1 MINIILCGGSGTR
14 LWPLSRRLMPKQ
26 FIKLFDN
33 KSLFQLTT
41 QRNSKIC
48 NQQIIVANQDLYF
61 LAEDQLEESSI
72 TNNEFILEPVGRN
85 TAPAIAISC
94 FALNPEEVVLITPS
108 DHLIKDFKSY
118 DNAVKNAEELAQNN
132 NLVTF
137 GIQPKNAN
145 TGFGYIEANGENVVS
160 FHEKPNLQTAEKYI
174 KQGNY
179 YWNSGMFCFK
189 AGVFLSELKQHSPK
203 IYNASKVAF
212 ENSKK
217 SGNISRINLDDML
230 GITDDSIDYAVMEK
244 SNKVK
249 VVPMDANWSDVGS
262 FDVLANELPND
273 ENNNLIV
280 SKKTVKTLGVKDSII
295 VDTGD
300 VLLVANKENSQDVKN
315 IVASLKEQ
323 KSDLVDI
330 GITGYRPWGSYTI
343 LDESDGYKVK
353 RIEVK
358 PHKRLSLQSH
368 KYRNEHW
375 IVISGEAEVVNN
387 DKTFILGENQ
397 STYIQSGHK
406 HRLSNKTNKALIIIE
421 AQVGSYTGEDDIKR
435 FDDDF
440 NRDNL

>member
-26 FIKLFDN
+26 FIKLFDD

-48 NQQIIVANQDLYF
+48 NKQIIVANQDLYF

-189 AGVFLSELKQHSPK
+189 AGVFLRELKQHSPE

-217 SGNISRINLDDML
+217 SGNISRINLNDML
-230 GITDDSIDYAVMEK
+230 GIVDDSIDYAVMEK

-262 FDVLANELPND
+262 FDVLADELPND

-315 IVASLKEQ
+315 IVASLKKQ
-323 KSDLVDI
+323 KSSLVDI

-343 LDESDGYKVK
+343 LDESNGYKVK

-440 NRDNL
+440 NRNNL